1 MSVTSEKQTM
11 AVRWNRFDLVG
22 MCAGAEPGSERLR
35 GSIMQGSEARKKE
48 VVLQGSVEVPRGISA
63 GLECTLR
70 VPPSGAAGNGNNR
83 SKGLE
88 ALGASWEAEGFGS
101 GRLLTG
107 MIVGTGRSE

>member
-1 MSVTSEKQTM
+1 MRGQS
-11 AVRWNRFDLVG
+11 
-22 MCAGAEPGSERLR
+22 PGQKGCGGQLCRALKPE
-35 GSIMQGSEARKKE
+35 KKE

-70 VPPSGAAGNGNNR
+70 VPPSGASGNGNYR